1 MKILAY
7 CVRPDEVES
16 FGKFSEQYGHEVEL
30 IPQSFGPEVAHLAK
44 GYDAI
49 SILGNCKATREA
61 LDKIKDYGIKYMASR
76 SAGVNNI
83 DIEAADEFGI
93 GVSNVPAYSPNSVS
107 ELTVGITICL
117 TRKIPTALKRVDT
130 QNFALNGLIGVEL
143 RNMTIGVIGT
153 GRIGLEVIKGFSG
166 FGAKLIGYDVVENEA
181 AKQYIEYKSLD
192 ELYKEAD
199 IITLHVPVTDDNY
212 HMINKDSMAK
222 MKDGVFIVN
231 SARGGLIDTEDLMEA
246 LKSGKVAGAALDT
259 YEHEVGV
266 FHNNKMNEILKD
278 DTLAKLRSFPNV
290 VLTPHCG
297 FYTDEAVSNMVETAL
312 ISLKE
317 FEMQGSS
324 RCQVG
329 GKSSS
334 KAKCLA

>member
-16 FGKFSEQYGHEVEL
+16 FGEFSKKYGHEVEL
-30 IPQSFGPEVAHLAK
+30 IPQSFGPDVAHLAK

-61 LDKIKDYGIKYMASR
+61 LSKIKDYDIKYMASR

-83 DIEAADEFGI
+83 DLEAADELGI

-107 ELTVGITICL
+107 ELTVGITLCL

-143 RNMTIGVIGT
+143 RNLTIGVIGT

-166 FGAKLIGYDVVENEA
+166 FGAKLIAYDVMENEA
-181 AKQYIEYKSLD
+181 AKDYVEYKSLD
-192 ELYKEAD
+192 EVYKTAD
-199 IITLHVPVTDDNY
+199 IITMHIPVTEDNF
-212 HMINKDSMAK
+212 HMINKESIAK
-222 MKDGVFIVN
+222 MKDGVFIIN
-231 SARGGLIDTEDLMEA
+231 SARGGLINTEDLIEG
-246 LKSGKVAGAALDT
+246 LKSGKVGGAALDT
-259 YEHEVGV
+259 YENEVGV

-312 ISLKE
+312 LSLKE

-324 RCQVG
+324 KCQVG
-329 GKSSS
+329 GVS
-334 KAKCLA
+334 KDKAQCPA